1 MKRIRYFVLI
11 LCLTAV
17 AGCANKM
24 SDSGTSGANTA
35 STSGSGYT
43 SGDMGRSSMQTAAN
57 TGSSGAMQQ
66 QQSWNGV
73 VQSIDQMQ
81 RQDVGVGAMGA
92 AAVGGNLGAP
102 TDKVYRVTIR
112 TEDGSSQQVVVESM
126 PNYKVGDRVRY
137 SNGMVQPA
145 TQ

>member
-1 MKRIRYFVLI
+1 MKRIRYFVLM

-24 SDSGTSGANTA
+24 SDSGT
-35 STSGSGYT
+35 GSGYT
-43 SGDMGRSSMQTAAN
+43 SGDMGRSGMQTAAN

-81 RQDVGVGAMGA
+81 RQDVGVGTIGA
-92 AAVGGNLGAP
+92 AAAGGNLGAP